1 MSTATLSKKLL
12 TALNLYSDDSPKK
25 VDQFA
30 YWDNGKAP
38 GASIKSKS
46 TENRTVEAKVGSQIM
61 FNNVGGPN
69 IIYLDKKQP
78 TFKIKH
84 NK

>member
-46 TENRTVEAKVGSQIM
+46 TENRTVEAKVGS
-61 FNNVGGPN
+61 
-69 IIYLDKKQP
+69 
-78 TFKIKH
+78 
-84 NK
+84 